1 MDDTAFHH
9 TPISDQEVAR
19 RQRRL
24 RTKRWLAFG
33 LLVSAVITTVTSLK
47 LLSWSPY
54 AHMEASEL
62 AAPVLLGLFAVMV
75 YVAVAGAGGFLWL
88 CASFLFE
95 DGVGPENE
103 SLRFDR
109 LDVHQAQA
117 LRKLCDE
124 HPPAQRIVRDWL
136 AAGAILR
143 VRDLRAIRDLVET
156 TRVAET
162 DRCNEAERS
171 RIIESFKGPLASAAE

>member
-24 RTKRWLAFG
+24 RNKRWLAFG
-33 LLVSAVITTVTSLK
+33 LLVSAVITAGALLK
-47 LLSWSPY
+47 LLSQSPY
-54 AHMEASEL
+54 AHMDASEL
-62 AAPVLLGLFAVMV
+62 PAPVLLGLFAVMV

-88 CASFLFE
+88 FASFLFE

-103 SLRFDR
+103 SIRFDQ

-117 LRKLCDE
+117 LSSTVLLNTSN
-124 HPPAQRIVRDWL
+124 PPMRHSAARTSRQLSRDH
-136 AAGAILR
+136 AGETKMQGRDRERLMALHRPRPHAGGSLR
-143 VRDLRAIRDLVET
+143 VRQVL
-156 TRVAET
+156 
-162 DRCNEAERS
+162 
-171 RIIESFKGPLASAAE
+171 